1 MPIVNEE
8 KKKEAQNIIL
18 ENRKKASISGVEDID
33 CFNEQTVVLYTS
45 LGMLSIKGADL
56 HINRLSVETGEVIIE
71 GEIDSLV
78 YSDSASKKA
87 GGFMQR
93 LFK

>member
-1 MPIVNEE
+1 MVEE

-33 CFNEQTVVLYTS
+33 CFNEETVVLYTV
-45 LGMLSIKGADL
+45 LGMLTIKGSCL
-56 HINRLSVETGEVIIE
+56 HMNRLSVETGEVIIE
-71 GEIDSLV
+71 GEIDSFI
-78 YSDSASKKA
+78 YSDSTKKA
-87 GGFMQR
+87 GGFLQR

>member
-1 MPIVNEE
+1 MIEE

-33 CFNEQTVVLYTS
+33 SFDEQTVVLYTN
-45 LGMLSIKGADL
+45 LGVLTVKGSDL
-56 HINRLSVETGEVIIE
+56 HINRLNVETGEVIIE
-71 GEIDSLV
+71 GEMDSFV
-78 YSDSASKKA
+78 YTESASKRA